1 VKILYHYI
9 FIHINWDGCYKNN
22 DRIELY
28 KLLIYNEYIIS
39 LKYEHQTYDLR
50 KCHSDFIFDEIRHLL
65 INTWFLLFNL

>member
-1 VKILYHYI
+1 M

-39 LKYEHQTYDLR
+39 LKYEHQIYDL
-50 KCHSDFIFDEIRHLL
+50 
-65 INTWFLLFNL
+65 